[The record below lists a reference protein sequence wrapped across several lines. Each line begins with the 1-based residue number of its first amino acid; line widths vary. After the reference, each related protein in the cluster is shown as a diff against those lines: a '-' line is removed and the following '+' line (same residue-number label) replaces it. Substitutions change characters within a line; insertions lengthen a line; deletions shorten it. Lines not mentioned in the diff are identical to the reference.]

1 MNLDKGKAKQIS
13 LKLKGAIEA
22 RNALKTKIATMK
34 ANGEDTKTLEG
45 SVSAYDRDIAGY
57 RKTLGIK

>member
-1 MNLDKGKAKQIS
+1 MNLDKGKVKQIS
-13 LKLKGAIEA
+13 MKLKGAIDA
-22 RNALKTKIATMK
+22 RNALKIKIAEMK